1 MSTLVVLDDLE
12 ARIGRSIGDPA
23 LVPTDPARVQ
33 AQAVLDDTEAAAL
46 TAMGLTEWVDPE
58 VPLDVVRVICARTI
72 RSLTNPDQ
80 LRSETIGGYSY
91 TLGGAGDAAIG
102 AAFTT
107 EEKHT
112 LRTYGV
118 YSPLYSVQMGLG

>member
-1 MSTLVVLDDLE
+1 MSTLVALDDLE
-12 ARIGRSIGDPA
+12 ARIGRTLGNPSAVPDDP
-23 LVPTDPARVQ
+23 VRVQ

-46 TAMGLTEWVDPE
+46 TTMGMLEWLDPE

-72 RSLTNPDQ
+72 RTLTNPDQ

-102 AAFTT
+102 SAFTA
-107 EEKHT
+107 EEKRT
-112 LRTYGV
+112 LRTFGS